1 MEDKPKQVQ
10 AKREFLT
17 IDELKIL
24 VKTDFRNNTVKR
36 AFLFCCFCGIRHCD
50 VAALTWGDL
59 KEDNE
64 GKYTLN
70 MVQQKTKIAISI
82 PLSGEAIKQLPPK
95 GNAKPTDKVF
105 ADLISLGRT
114 NEILPKWAE
123 SAGID
128 KHLTFHVSR
137 HTHATM
143 MITLGADLYTVSK
156 LLGHTNIQVTQIYA
170 KIVDES
176 KKKAIDLIPNFTD

>member
-1 MEDKPKQVQ
+1 M
-10 AKREFLT
+10 
-17 IDELKIL
+17 KIL

-128 KHLTFHVSR
+128 KHLTFHVARAYPCNHDDHTWSR
-137 HTHATM
+137 FIYCIK
-143 MITLGADLYTVSK
+143 ITWAYKYSSYA
-156 LLGHTNIQVTQIYA
+156 NIC
-170 KIVDES
+170 
-176 KKKAIDLIPNFTD
+176 